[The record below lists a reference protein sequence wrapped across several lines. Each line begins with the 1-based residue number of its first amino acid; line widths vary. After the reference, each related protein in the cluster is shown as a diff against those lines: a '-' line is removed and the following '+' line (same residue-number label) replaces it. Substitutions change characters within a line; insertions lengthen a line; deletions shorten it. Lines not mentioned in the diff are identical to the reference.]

1 MHCKLAVLGDGG
13 VGKTALTIRLCLNY
27 FVEAYDPTIED
38 SYRKQMMVDGEPV
51 VIEVLDTAGQEEY
64 TALRDQWIREGDG
77 FLLIYSIASRS
88 SFERIQVFHE
98 EIRLVKDDLDRSVR
112 EKKAPLPIVVIGNK
126 CDVLDR
132 DRQVSLEEGS
142 RLATTLGSYPFYE
155 TSAKLGLNVES
166 AFVNAVQLVQNL
178 QVGSQNAARRPSG
191 SSRRKFWTHR
201 CVIL

>member
-38 SYRKQMMVDGEPV
+38 SYRKQMTVDNEPV

-77 FLLIYSIASRS
+77 FLLIYSIASRP

-98 EIRLVKDDLDRSVR
+98 EIQLVKNEPGHSTQAVR
-112 EKKAPLPIVVIGNK
+112 PLPIVVVGNK
-126 CDVLDR
+126 CDVLDQ
-132 DRQVSLEEGS
+132 DRQVTSEEGS
-142 RLATTLGSYPFYE
+142 RLAASLGAYPFYE
-155 TSAKLGLNVES
+155 TSAKLGLNVEA
-166 AFVNAVQLVQNL
+166 AFVNAVQLVRGLYHDMQ
-178 QVGSQNAARRPSG
+178 GTARRPSSG
-191 SSRRKFWTHR
+191 SRRRPWAHK